1 MKGATM
7 NNVATTRTKVEVLS
21 TTYLLPAML
30 AVNTCAL
37 LALDRVGGVP
47 QWIKTATALFLSF

>member
-1 MKGATM
+1 M
-7 NNVATTRTKVEVLS
+7 NNFAQTRTKVEAFS
-21 TTYLLPAML
+21 ATWLLPAML

-37 LALDRVGGVP
+37 LALDRVGGIP